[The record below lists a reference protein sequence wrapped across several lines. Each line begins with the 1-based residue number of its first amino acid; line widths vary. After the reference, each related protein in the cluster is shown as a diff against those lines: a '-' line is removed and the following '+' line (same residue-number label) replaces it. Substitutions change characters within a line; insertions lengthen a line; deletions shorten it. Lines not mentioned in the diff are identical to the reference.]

1 MNKAKK
7 IFLAVLSTLAIT
19 AGALGVA
26 SCVNKDKN
34 SSAQDSEIRQVYAT
48 YVTYMEAQG
57 NTMYLEEIVIP
68 STYKGKAV
76 TLIADKAFENAKLTS
91 VTIPDSVTIGDS
103 VESIGEDAFWG
114 CDRLTRV
121 YYKGTV
127 SEWKKIS
134 IGSYNDKLKN
144 TTRYYSENEPTG
156 TGNYWRY
163 VDGVPTKWK

>member
-1 MNKAKK
+1 M
-7 IFLAVLSTLAIT
+7 
-19 AGALGVA
+19 
-26 SCVNKDKN
+26 
-34 SSAQDSEIRQVYAT
+34 
-48 YVTYMEAQG
+48 
-57 NTMYLEEIVIP
+57 
-68 STYKGKAV
+68 
-76 TLIADKAFENAKLTS
+76 KAFENAKLTS

-134 IGSYNDKLKN
+134 IGSDNRDLTSAK
-144 TTRYYSENEPTG
+144 RYYSEKKPTE